1 MRANGSFG
9 RMDIRIRAACAGDV
23 PAMHRIRCRV
33 RENRL
38 SDPAKV
44 TEASYRPYVEAGN
57 AWVAEAGTGVVGF
70 AALDLASATVWA
82 LFVAPEAEGMG
93 VGHALQD
100 VMLDRARQ
108 EKVKRLSLLTER
120 GSRAE
125 TFYLRTGWERVPRCD
140 QEDVRL
146 ERRVGP

>member
-1 MRANGSFG
+1 ME
-9 RMDIRIRAACAGDV
+9 IRIRAACADDV

-44 TEASYRPYVEAGN
+44 TEASYRPYVEAGD
-57 AWVAEAGTGVVGF
+57 AWVAEAGSDIVGF

-93 VGHALQD
+93 VGRALQD
-100 VMLDRARQ
+100 AMLDRARR
-108 EKVKRLSLLTER
+108 KRVKRLSLLTAR

-125 TFYLRTGWERVPRCD
+125 TFYLRTAWERAGRGD
-140 QEDVRL
+140 QEEVRL
-146 ERRVGP
+146 ERTTEP